1 MDLKYTPQTG
11 FFQWSHGV
19 NQKMSPLGTFPC
31 ALRPQNRWKTP
42 HRGRGKKR
50 EGKKR
55 GKKGKF
61 LTDLAIFSVKQG
73 GYRRIFT
80 IFYNVRGGKKGK
92 RGKRREGGGGKEEGK
107 EKQIRGAYFKNFHPL
122 AALFGVPA
130 APPIEGPG
138 CEALVRAA
146 RPLGGGG
153 WAKQLNGCG

>member
-11 FFQWSHGV
+11 FFTGSHGV

-107 EKQIRGAYFKNFHPL
+107 EKQIKGAYF
-122 AALFGVPA
+122 
-130 APPIEGPG
+130 
-138 CEALVRAA
+138 
-146 RPLGGGG
+146 
-153 WAKQLNGCG
+153 

>member
-11 FFQWSHGV
+11 FFTGSHGV

-61 LTDLAIFSVKQG
+61 LTDLAIFSGKQG

-80 IFYNVRGGKKGK
+80 IFYYVRGGKKGK
-92 RGKRREGGGGKEEGK
+92 KGKRREGGGEKEEGK
-107 EKQIRGAYFKNFHPL
+107 EKQIRGANSKNFP
-122 AALFGVPA
+122 GA
-130 APPIEGPG
+130 APPNKF
-138 CEALVRAA
+138 V
-146 RPLGGGG
+146 
-153 WAKQLNGCG
+153 